1 MSGFWT
7 HLAFTWIAS
16 TGDFIYYVNGNV
28 IFTQLRQKVKP
39 FSGSGTLWLGRLTR
53 ADDLWLSGYVTQ
65 LNIFSRAFT
74 ANEVAIIARK
84 LHCCNNLPHGD
95 WLSWRNVTDAGK
107 KFGDVRENS
116 GAECTSFEGKKIKY
130 FKFNED
136 VFLLFNNSPPPPKS
150 SYSQGTYFVTLTKS
164 ETETWGPS

>member
-136 VFLLFNNSPPPPKS
+136 VFLLLNNPPPP
-150 SYSQGTYFVTLTKS
+150 
-164 ETETWGPS
+164 P